1 MVIVVE
7 KTNRLDILL
16 QVYKYSTECTNIAKE
31 KKLKQMD
38 KITGKLGKIIR
49 VLTVAPAMALLL
61 AIGGFAKGNMFISWV
76 DLLFTVLFL
85 TVLPLLA
92 YPLQPVI
99 PHFKDKGRDGQR
111 NLAMIFAVLGYV
123 GGIIYSFAAD
133 SGLNLKMVFMTY
145 LISGVMIL
153 FSSKVLHFKASGH
166 ACGIAGP
173 MALALVLGLWIWW
186 IYLPLFIIVC
196 ATSVKMKRHTFPQF
210 IVGGIIPVVVTAVL
224 YILL

>member
-1 MVIVVE
+1 
-7 KTNRLDILL
+7 
-16 QVYKYSTECTNIAKE
+16 
-31 KKLKQMD
+31 
-38 KITGKLGKIIR
+38 
-49 VLTVAPAMALLL
+49 
-61 AIGGFAKGNMFISWV
+61 MFISWV

-111 NLAMIFAVLGYV
+111 NLAMIFAVFGYV

-210 IVGGIIPVVVTAVL
+210 LVGGIIPVVVTAVL